1 VQEPLQQTV
10 RQVHCAFEALLDILE
25 AQRDHAAV
33 LGLPQAEA
41 AAICAYLEA
50 AALDIMGIGGF
61 CRRPSRACLGL
72 GLFFLAHRDSDLS
85 EPVRDSSASIMLLV

>member
-1 VQEPLQQTV
+1 MRYDERTAAVHPQEPLQQTV

-41 AAICAYLEA
+41 AAISAYLEA
-50 AALDIMGIGGF
+50 AALDIMGIGGSF
-61 CRRPSRACLGL
+61 SLSRVP
-72 GLFFLAHRDSDLS
+72 LAM
-85 EPVRDSSASIMLLV
+85 SAGPRGGF